1 VLRPFL
7 FHAGYWFGFRT
18 NSLGLTGA
26 DAPSLPLCHPPAA
39 GHANPRKGDM
49 RRSVH
54 MIKLT
59 ATQKITPYRWVH
71 PDDER

>member
-1 VLRPFL
+1 VL
-7 FHAGYWFGFRT
+7 
-18 NSLGLTGA
+18 

-49 RRSVH
+49 RRPVH

-59 ATQKITPYRWVH
+59 ATQEITPQPEPVSRDQLPKPPVNEFFFIELGVG
-71 PDDER
+71 ERL